1 MGWRGKIG
9 LAMHKQPS
17 HSERRPGRSD
27 RVGTRVRGAA
37 TWETILDQA
46 DVLFAERGFDS
57 VSTNEIAAACNISV
71 GTLYHY
77 VSNKQEIA
85 LALAERYEARLGDLL
100 LDLTEPEG
108 GSFAEQVSR
117 CVRAMGDFAARN
129 PAIADLLEGKGP
141 GAADARRR
149 IRKMLVACGRT
160 LIAHRTTSLGEHER
174 EITAH
179 VCASVFVAVMHA
191 ATECTGDRE
200 DLASLIQEHATLLI
214 AYLQERL
221 PSP

>member
-1 MGWRGKIG
+1 
-9 LAMHKQPS
+9 MHKQPTP
-17 HSERRPGRSD
+17 SERRPGRSS
-27 RVGTRVRGAA
+27 RVGIRVRGAA
-37 TWETILDQA
+37 TWEAILDRA
-46 DVLFAERGFDS
+46 DALFAERGYDA

-77 VSNKQEIA
+77 VANKQEIA
-85 LALAERYEARLGDLL
+85 LALAERYETLLGDLL
-100 LDLTEPEG
+100 LRLIETEG
-108 GSFAEQVSR
+108 GSLAEQVSR
-117 CVRAMGDFAARN
+117 CVHAMGDFAARN

-149 IRKMLVACGRT
+149 VRKMLVACGRT
-160 LIAHRTTSLGEHER
+160 LVAPRTASLGEHER

-191 ATECTGDRE
+191 AAECTGDRE
-200 DLASLIQEHATLLI
+200 DLTSLIQEHAALLI